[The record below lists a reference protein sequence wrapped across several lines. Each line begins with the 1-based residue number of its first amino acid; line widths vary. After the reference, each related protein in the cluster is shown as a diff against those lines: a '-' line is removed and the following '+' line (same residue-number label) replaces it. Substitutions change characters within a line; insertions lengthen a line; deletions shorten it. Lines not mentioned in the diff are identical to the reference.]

1 MIKILLAQLNFATGD
16 ITANT
21 NKIIA
26 VIEKAQENYADVILF
41 PELALTGYTPED
53 LLLRSDFQEAT
64 RSALKKIQNCCNDIY
79 CILGTP
85 RFENSTIYNSAVVL
99 HDGKQIAY
107 YDKQDLPNYGVFDE
121 PRYFTSGIKPLIIT
135 IKQRRFAIIICED
148 LWSAS
153 ASQQAQAAG
162 AEFILCLNA
171 SPFHYDKLPE
181 RDEVMAA
188 RQAETHLPIFYV
200 NLVGGQDEFIFD
212 GGSLVLNAQGEKIA
226 QAKFF
231 EEDLLKI
238 EIDDQNRIIPPSN
251 PPPQAREGIEIPNS
265 LHCATARGRVG
276 EGATDLV
283 YQALVLA
290 VRDYIEKN
298 NIPRILL
305 GLSGGIDSAL
315 VLVIAVDALGADRVR
330 AILMPS
336 RYTSP
341 HSIEDAELEAKALKV
356 DYSILSIEP
365 SYTAFMQTLAP
376 EFVGLK
382 PDVTEE
388 NLQARCRGTLLMALA
403 NKTNALV
410 LTTGNKS
417 EMAVGYST
425 LYGDMAGGFDVL
437 KDVPKMLVYEL
448 ANYRNKI
455 SAVIPERVITRAP
468 SAELAPDQIDQDSLP
483 AYPILDEILER
494 YVEQD
499 QNAAQIIAAGFAE
512 EVVNKVIQLVKRAEY
527 KRRQAPPGPR
537 VTPRGLSRDR
547 RYPITS
553 GF

>member
-1 MIKILLAQLNFATGD
+1 MTKILLTQLNFATGD
-16 ITANT
+16 MQANAA
-21 NKIIA
+21 KIIA
-26 VIEKAQENYADVILF
+26 VIEKAQQHTADIIVF

-53 LLLRSDFQEAT
+53 LLLRPDFQTAILN
-64 RSALKKIQNCCNDIY
+64 ALQKIQTCCKSIY

-85 RFENSTIYNSAVVL
+85 RFQDGKIYNSAVVL
-99 HDGKQIAY
+99 HDGKQLAH
-107 YDKQDLPNYGVFDE
+107 YDKQDLPNYAVFDE
-121 PRYFTSGIKPLIIT
+121 PRYFTPGTQPLVIT
-135 IKQRRFAIIICED
+135 IKKRKFGIIICED
-148 LWSAS
+148 LWSAK
-153 ASQQAQAAG
+153 ASQDAKAAG
-162 AEFILCLNA
+162 AEFMLCLNA
-171 SPFHYDKLPE
+171 SPFHYDKVQKRHDVVAE
-181 RDEVMAA
+181 R
-188 RQAETHLPIFYV
+188 QTETGLPIFYV
-200 NLVGGQDEFIFD
+200 NLVGGQDEFVFD
-212 GGSLVLNAQGEKIA
+212 GGSFVVNAQGEHVA

-231 EEDLLKI
+231 EEDLLRI
-238 EIDDQNRIIPPSN
+238 EIDDQAKIISTQFSPTPDKS
-251 PPPQAREGIEIPNS
+251 A
-265 LHCATARGRVG
+265 A
-276 EGATDLV
+276 V
-283 YQALVLA
+283 YKSLVLG

-298 NIPRILL
+298 HVPRVLI

-315 VLVIAVDALGADRVR
+315 TLAIAVDALGADRVR

-336 RYTSP
+336 RYTLP
-341 HSIEDAELEAKALKV
+341 ISIEDAELEVKALNV
-356 DYSILSIEP
+356 NYSILSIEP

-382 PDVTEE
+382 TDVTEE

-417 EMAVGYST
+417 EMAVGYAT

-448 ANYRNKI
+448 AHYRNQI
-455 SAVIPERVITRAP
+455 SHVIPERVIERAP
-468 SAELAPDQIDQDSLP
+468 TAELAPEQTDQDSLP
-483 AYPILDEILER
+483 PYPILDEILER
-494 YVEQD
+494 YVELD
-499 QNAAQIIAAGFAE
+499 QSTEEIISAGFDKDI
-512 EVVNKVIQLVKRAEY
+512 VDKIIKLVKRAEY